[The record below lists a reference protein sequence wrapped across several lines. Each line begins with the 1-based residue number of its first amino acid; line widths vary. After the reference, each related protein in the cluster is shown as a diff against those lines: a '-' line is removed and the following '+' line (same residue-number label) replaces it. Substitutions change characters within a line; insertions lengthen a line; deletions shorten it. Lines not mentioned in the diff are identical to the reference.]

1 MRMEPPW
8 GDWCPRKSVKSLALC
23 PPSCEDS
30 AENEV
35 IHELEVSPHQTLN
48 LPGPCSWTS
57 QPTELWEIKFWCL
70 SYPIYGNFVV
80 TAQTETISQYTI
92 LPYVLFIQS
101 LSCIWL
107 CDPWTIACLFCPWNF
122 PGKNAGVGCHFLFQG
137 NLPGSWVEL
146 MPPAL
151 AGRFFNIEPPR
162 KPILPCAH
170 GQKALLWHMGTRRC
184 APKIHLF
191 LSISRNTRPK
201 RYSSEKWFSYQMSFS
216 WESSSLT

>member
-80 TAQTETISQYTI
+80 TAQSETISQYTI

-101 LSCIWL
+101 LSCVWL

-122 PGKNAGVGCHFLFQG
+122 PGKNAGVGCHFLRQG
-137 NLPGSWVEL
+137 
-146 MPPAL
+146 
-151 AGRFFNIEPPR
+151 
-162 KPILPCAH
+162 ILPTQRLNP
-170 GQKALLWHMGTRRC
+170 GLLISCIGRWILYHHLGS
-184 APKIHLF
+184 PNIHRL
-191 LSISRNTRPK
+191 LYINIDNQQWPTA
-201 RYSSEKWFSYQMSFS
+201 
-216 WESSSLT
+216 